1 MYYNL
6 ACNTGIV
13 EMWAVPSRDLQ
24 DSSAVGPAI
33 PIYSWESG
41 VLRNSLSPAPLL
53 ARTMLVLEP
62 GCLLT

>member
-1 MYYNL
+1 MIHLKKKRLVTHVGEMWVYYNL

-33 PIYSWESG
+33 PIYSWES
-41 VLRNSLSPAPLL
+41 
-53 ARTMLVLEP
+53 
-62 GCLLT
+62 